1 MIEIV
6 NRPLFN
12 NTVLATEIITA
23 FKNLWCYKK
32 ERLTITIRV
41 LQRLPNRCGL
51 IDGLV
56 NDICVKFRFTRSG
69 FWAPNGQNEFSR
81 ILTKAWAKHQRN
93 SNLELV
99 PILVD
104 IYRQSLS
111 IKWEHKSSQSNKGW
125 SDIIMQIHCTTSST
139 QFKDLFTWRWVT
151 RLSI

>member
-12 NTVLATEIITA
+12 NSFLATEIITA

-32 ERLTITIRV
+32 ERLTITIFFSSKAAKS
-41 LQRLPNRCGL
+41 LWF
-51 IDGLV
+51 DGLV

-81 ILTKAWAKHQRN
+81 ILTKAWAKHERN

-104 IYRQSLS
+104 IYRQSLL
-111 IKWEHKSSQSNKGW
+111 IKWEHKSSQNNKGW
-125 SDIIMQIHCTTSST
+125 SDIIMQMHCTTSST
-139 QFKDLFTWRWVT
+139 QFKNLFTWRWVT